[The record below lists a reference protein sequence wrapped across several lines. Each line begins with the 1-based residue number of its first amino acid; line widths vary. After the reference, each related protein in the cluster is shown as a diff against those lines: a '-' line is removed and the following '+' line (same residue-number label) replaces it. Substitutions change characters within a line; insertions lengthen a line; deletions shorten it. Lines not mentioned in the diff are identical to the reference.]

1 MVCLD
6 VPQAVER
13 DHQDEINEEAK
24 KMERLANK
32 RSLLLKKVCSY
43 NHLTGTDLHCEKMQ
57 SACAVEACVECTHV
71 V

>member
-1 MVCLD
+1 MVCFG

-43 NHLTGTDLHCEKMQ
+43 NHRTGTDLHGEQVQC
-57 SACAVEACVECTHV
+57 ACAVEACVV
-71 V
+71 VYN